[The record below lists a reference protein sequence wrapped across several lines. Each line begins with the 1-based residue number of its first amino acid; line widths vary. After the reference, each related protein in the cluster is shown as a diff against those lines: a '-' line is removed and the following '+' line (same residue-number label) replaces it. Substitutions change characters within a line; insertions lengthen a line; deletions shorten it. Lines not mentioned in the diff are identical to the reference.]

1 MSRSLERARMTLATL
16 VVAVLAAAF
25 AIVFR
30 GALSATFRHLADAKD
45 VVTMLTHAPWTT
57 RLFMPALGGF
67 LAGSVALLIARA
79 PQGHGVGD
87 VMEAVVLGRVRLS
100 LRVTLL
106 KSLASWFAIATGGS
120 LGREGPLIQFGG
132 AIGQFVGER
141 FSLSKERARVLIAAG
156 TAAGFASAYNTP
168 FAALLFVLEV
178 VSGVVVLETLVPAM
192 VAVVL
197 ATALTRE
204 IAGEG
209 PIYGQRGFLL
219 RDPAELIAFVGL
231 GVLAAVASQGF
242 MRLLSSGERVFG
254 RLPMPYRAAF
264 GGLLAGCIIV
274 VLPAV
279 AGNGFEPLNALLD
292 AQLTVGF
299 VAVLLVGKVLA
310 TTASV
315 SSGSPG
321 GVFTPSLLLGGAVGI
336 LYAEALG
343 RGLGLPL
350 GSAGGYALVGM
361 AAAVS
366 ATTHAPL
373 MAAILVFEL
382 SGDYAIVL
390 PLILATA
397 VAVAVSRKM
406 RTDSIYMA
414 ELKNRGVSWK
424 MTLEGRK
431 VRE

>member
-1 MSRSLERARMTLATL
+1 
-16 VVAVLAAAF
+16 
-25 AIVFR
+25 
-30 GALSATFRHLADAKD
+30 
-45 VVTMLTHAPWTT
+45 
-57 RLFMPALGGF
+57 
-67 LAGSVALLIARA
+67 
-79 PQGHGVGD
+79 
-87 VMEAVVLGRVRLS
+87 
-100 LRVTLL
+100 
-106 KSLASWFAIATGGS
+106 
-120 LGREGPLIQFGG
+120 
-132 AIGQFVGER
+132 
-141 FSLSKERARVLIAAG
+141 
-156 TAAGFASAYNTP
+156 
-168 FAALLFVLEV
+168 
-178 VSGVVVLETLVPAM
+178 
-192 VAVVL
+192 
-197 ATALTRE
+197 
-204 IAGEG
+204 
-209 PIYGQRGFLL
+209 
-219 RDPAELIAFVGL
+219 
-231 GVLAAVASQGF
+231 LAAVASQGF
-242 MRLLSSGERVFG
+242 MRLLSSGERAFG